1 MASTG
6 LAPSSV
12 WNGKL
17 YSNGWRRA
25 EGGALTVA
33 DKSTGERLGE
43 IGRASVK
50 DVASAASI
58 ARESQRAWAALP
70 GPHRGDIVR
79 KAAQLVV
86 EYADEIAAQIVRETG
101 SIRPKGR
108 AEAALTAREILEA
121 ASLASQPTGFITA
134 SESPGRRSIARRIP
148 VGVVGV
154 ITPWNSPFLLASRA
168 VAPALAAGNA
178 VLLKPDPQS
187 PVCGGAFFAQ
197 LFEAAGLPPGLLH
210 ILPGGADVGDALVKD
225 KNIDMISFTGSTK
238 VGRAIGA
245 TAGALLK
252 RVSLELGGNNALIV
266 LDDVD
271 IEAAASAG
279 AWGSFFHQGQIC
291 FTAGR
296 HLVHERV
303 AEDYVKA
310 LARHAQALKVGNPS
324 TSEVHLGPI
333 INERQAVN
341 VDRVVSETVARGARL
356 VTGGTRQG
364 LFFTPTVLAGVAP
377 GMAAFDEEIF
387 GPVAPVTTFR
397 DDAEA
402 VTLAN
407 HTEYGLAASILSA
420 NLTRAQHIAD
430 QLRCG
435 IIHINDQTILHEVY
449 GPIGGHGVS
458 GNGYSYSTLTNA
470 EQFTEWQWITSR
482 ETIAPYPF

>member
-12 WNGKL
+12 WNGKI
-17 YSNGWRRA
+17 YSEGWRSA
-25 EGGALTVA
+25 EGGALAVA

-50 DVASAASI
+50 DVASAALI
-58 ARESQRAWAALP
+58 AHESQRAWAALP

-79 KAAQLVV
+79 KASQLVL

-108 AEAALTAREILEA
+108 AETALTAREILEA
-121 ASLASQPTGFITA
+121 ATLASQPTGFITA
-134 SESPGRRSIARRIP
+134 SESPSRRSIARRIP

-168 VAPALAAGNA
+168 VAPALACGNA

-197 LFEAAGLPPGLLH
+197 VFEAAGLPPGLLH
-210 ILPGGADVGDALVKD
+210 ILPGGADIGEALVKD
-225 KNIDMISFTGSTK
+225 KHVNMISFTGSTK
-238 VGRAIGA
+238 VGRSIGA

-252 RVSLELGGNNALIV
+252 RVSLELGGNNAFIV
-266 LDDVD
+266 LDDAD

-296 HLVHERV
+296 HLVHERI
-303 AEDYVKA
+303 AEDYLKA
-310 LARHAQALKVGNPS
+310 LTRHSQALKVGNPS
-324 TSEVHLGPI
+324 TSEVHLGPL

-341 VDRVVSETVARGARL
+341 VDRVITETVAQGARL

-364 LFFTPTVLAGVAP
+364 LFFTPTVLSGVAP

-402 VTLAN
+402 VSLAN
-407 HTEYGLAASILSA
+407 RTEYGLAASILSA

-470 EQFTEWQWITSR
+470 EQFTEWQWMTSR

>member
-1 MASTG
+1 MTKTG
-6 LAPSSV
+6 LAQPSV
-12 WNGKL
+12 WSGNI
-17 YSNGWRRA
+17 YSDGWRSG
-25 EGGALTVA
+25 EGGALTVT

-43 IGRASVK
+43 IGRASAK
-50 DVASAASI
+50 DVASAALI

-79 KAAQLVV
+79 KASQLVV

-101 SIRPKGR
+101 SIRAKGR

-197 LFEAAGLPPGLLH
+197 LFEAAGLPKGLLH
-210 ILPGGADVGDALVKD
+210 ILPGGAEVGDALVKD
-225 KNIDMISFTGSTK
+225 ENVDMITFTGSTK
-238 VGRAIGA
+238 VGRSIGA

-252 RVSLELGGNNALIV
+252 RVSLELGGNNAFIV
-266 LDDVD
+266 LDDAD
-271 IEAAASAG
+271 IDAAASAG

-296 HLVHERV
+296 HLVHERI

-324 TSEVHLGPI
+324 TSEVHLGPL
-333 INERQAVN
+333 INERQAAN

-377 GMAAFDEEIF
+377 DMAAFDEEIF

-402 VTLAN
+402 VSLAN
-407 HTEYGLAASILSA
+407 HTEYGLAASILSG

>member
-6 LAPSSV
+6 LAQSSI
-12 WNGKL
+12 WNGKI
-17 YSNGWRRA
+17 YSDGWRSA

-50 DVASAASI
+50 DVASAALI
-58 ARESQRAWAALP
+58 AHESQSAWAALP

-79 KAAQLVV
+79 KASQLVV
-86 EYADEIAAQIVRETG
+86 QYADEIAGQIVRETG

-134 SESPGRRSIARRIP
+134 SEALGRRSIARRIP

-225 KNIDMISFTGSTK
+225 KNVDMISFTGSTK
-238 VGRAIGA
+238 VGRSIGA

-252 RVSLELGGNNALIV
+252 RVSLELGGNNAFIV
-266 LDDVD
+266 LDDVN
-271 IEAAASAG
+271 IEGAASAG

-296 HLVHERV
+296 HLVHERI
-303 AEDYVKA
+303 AEDYIKA
-310 LARHAQALKVGNPS
+310 LVRHARALRVGNPV

-333 INERQAVN
+333 INERQAAN
-341 VDRVVSETVARGARL
+341 VDRVSAATVARGARL
-356 VTGGTRQG
+356 VTGGPPQG
-364 LFFTPTVLAGVAP
+364 LFFLPTVFAGGGAP
-377 GMAAFDEEIF
+377 RAA
-387 GPVAPVTTFR
+387 R
-397 DDAEA
+397 
-402 VTLAN
+402 
-407 HTEYGLAASILSA
+407 
-420 NLTRAQHIAD
+420 
-430 QLRCG
+430 
-435 IIHINDQTILHEVY
+435 
-449 GPIGGHGVS
+449 
-458 GNGYSYSTLTNA
+458 
-470 EQFTEWQWITSR
+470 
-482 ETIAPYPF
+482 

>member
-1 MASTG
+1 MGSTG
-6 LAPSSV
+6 LAESSV
-12 WNGKL
+12 WNGKI
-17 YSNGWRRA
+17 YSNGWRSA
-25 EGGALTVA
+25 AGGVLTVT

-50 DVASAASI
+50 DVASAALI
-58 ARESQRAWAALP
+58 AHESQSAWAALP

-79 KAAQLVV
+79 KASQVGV
-86 EYADEIAAQIVRETG
+86 EYADEIAAEIVRETG
-101 SIRPKGR
+101 SIRPTGR
-108 AEAALTAREILEA
+108 AEAAVTAGEILEA

-134 SESPGRRSIARRIP
+134 SEAPGRRSIARRIP

-168 VAPALAAGNA
+168 VAPALATGNA

-197 LFEAAGLPPGLLH
+197 LFEAAGLPKGLLH
-210 ILPGGADVGDALVKD
+210 ILPGGAEVGDALVKD
-225 KNIDMISFTGSTK
+225 KNVHMISFTGSTK
-238 VGRAIGA
+238 VGRSIGA

-252 RVSLELGGNNALIV
+252 RVSLELGGNNAFIV
-266 LDDVD
+266 LDDAD

-279 AWGSFFHQGQIC
+279 ACGSFFHQGQIC

-296 HLVHERV
+296 HLVHERI

-310 LARHAQALKVGNPS
+310 LARHYQALNVGDPS
-324 TSEVHLGPI
+324 TSEVHLGPLS
-333 INERQAVN
+333 NERQAVN
-341 VDRVVSETVARGARL
+341 VDRVVAETVAHGARL

-364 LFFTPTVLAGVAP
+364 LFFAPTVLSSVAP

-449 GPIGGHGVS
+449 GPIAGDGGS
-458 GNGYSYSTLTNA
+458 GTRHRYRKLPHPA
-470 EQFTEWQWITSR
+470 PFTPTQPTTSPHAR
-482 ETIAPYPF
+482 APCA